1 MAAAQRVKTSASTQ
15 VLWSLGKTAGLLKRD
30 ESPVR
35 IRHNWLSPVKATPKL
50 PAVVVATVL
59 QNLVDLVV
67 NPMERTTQQV
77 RLQLK
82 DL

>member
-1 MAAAQRVKTSASTQ
+1 MAAGSTCENLS
-15 VLWSLGKTAGLLKRD
+15 VNAGAVEPRKTAGLLKRD

-67 NPMERTTQQV
+67 NPMERTTQV